1 MRLDTIRLI
10 DGKNFNYQFCIVGD
24 DQDTLVSQMQF
35 VYYTINRE
43 KTEDTVVSCT
53 CSQDRCEH
61 VRFVIEFLEGR
72 GIGMVRNMLR
82 NDGLD
87 FVLTYEMV
95 EEMFTDFYTYLETTR
110 AEYLMKRF
118 VSDRSQPVAATPEP
132 KEPPSPFSL
141 IDVD

>member
-1 MRLDTIRLI
+1 MRLDHILI
-10 DGKNFNYQFCIVGD
+10 IPRNGFGYVYDFHIGSDYIVTYDPDLQVVHYSLD
-24 DQDTLVSQMQF
+24 D
-35 VYYTINRE
+35 RE
-43 KTEDTVVSCT
+43 YRKISCT
-53 CSQDRCEH
+53 CRQDQCEH
-61 VRFVIEFLEGR
+61 VRFVIEFMEGR

-95 EEMFTDFYTYLETTR
+95 EKMFTDFYTYLGTTR
-110 AEYLMKRF
+110 GAYLMKRF

-132 KEPPSPFSL
+132 KEPPSPFSM